1 MIEVYMGGFLS
12 ATFMTSLTLKKESQ
26 SQNFS
31 KSVQVPIPIPNFS
44 EFNPNPRILK
54 NLSQSQFLS

>member
-1 MIEVYMGGFLS
+1 MGGFLS